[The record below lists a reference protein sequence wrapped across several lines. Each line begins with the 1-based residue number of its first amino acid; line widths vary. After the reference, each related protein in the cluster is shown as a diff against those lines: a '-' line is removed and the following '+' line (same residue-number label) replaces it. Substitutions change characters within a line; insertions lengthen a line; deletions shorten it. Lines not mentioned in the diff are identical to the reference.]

1 MSKKSGGKLIGKSL
15 RDCLRYLVPVLD
27 GPFFGMKEPMKI
39 QLRSVIPRCPRDAA
53 SGSVLGNPAAG
64 SGITATC
71 SFPFFLPNQ
80 L

>member
-1 MSKKSGGKLIGKSL
+1 MKKSRGKLIGKSL
-15 RDCLRYLVPVLD
+15 RLSQYLVPVFD